1 MDPLRCFPLAH
12 HTGASPGA
20 RRWTVD
26 LVSGSARPRTA
37 FPPTQQETP
46 MAVLG
51 IDLGTSGCKTVLV
64 SRDGRILATA
74 TAEYPLST
82 PKPLWSEQDPHDWWR
97 GLVSSVRSVIA
108 ACSGE
113 TIEGI
118 GIGGQMHGATLLDA
132 EDRVVRPAIL
142 WNDGRCQAECDLI
155 HKRFPGV
162 VKETGNRALV
172 GFTAPKLLWVQ
183 RHEAKLWKRV
193 RSVLLPKD
201 YLRFRLTGE
210 KVAEMSDG
218 AGMLLLDVAKRRWS
232 AKMLRICGIDE
243 SYLGR
248 LIEGSEIGGTVTA
261 AAAAELGIP
270 SGVPVVGGAGDQA
283 AGAVGAGC
291 VSPGQ
296 TTISL
301 GTSGVV
307 FTTTKGYRPE
317 KDGRLHT
324 FCHALPRVWHQM
336 GVMLSAAGSLQW
348 YRDTCA
354 PGVDFTALCDAA
366 GEAPRGAEGLVFLP
380 YLTGERTP
388 LCDARARGAFIGLTR
403 RHTRQY
409 LTRAVLEGISLGLAE
424 SLRLIRD
431 AGTTVKEAT
440 VTGGGTRSDV
450 WMQILADVCDTRIVL
465 REGADAGPALG
476 GARLALV
483 GACGVPLKTACAP
496 GPVVKSFAPERKAVK
511 EYAAI
516 AGRFRTLYPAISA
529 YCHSV

>member
-1 MDPLRCFPLAH
+1 
-12 HTGASPGA
+12 
-20 RRWTVD
+20 
-26 LVSGSARPRTA
+26 
-37 FPPTQQETP
+37 

-64 SRDGRILATA
+64 ARNGKILASA
-74 TAEYPLST
+74 TAAYPLST
-82 PKPLWSEQDPHDWWR
+82 PRPLWSEQDPSDWWK
-97 GLVSSVRSVIA
+97 GLVQSVRAVVKQ
-108 ACSGE
+108 CPNE
-113 TIEGI
+113 KIEGI

-132 EDRVVRPAIL
+132 NDQVVRPAIL

-155 HKRFPGV
+155 HKKFPGV
-162 VKETGNRALV
+162 IKETGNRALV

-183 RHEAKLWKRV
+183 RNEPKLWKRV
-193 RSVLLPKD
+193 RTVLLPKD
-201 YLRFRLTGE
+201 YLRFLLTGD
-210 KVAEMSDG
+210 KVAEMSVG
-218 AGMLLLDVAKRRWS
+218 SGMLLVDVAKRRWS
-232 AKMLRICGIDE
+232 KKMLAVCNIDE

-248 LIEGSEIGGTVTA
+248 LIEGTEISGTVHA
-261 AAAAELGIP
+261 AAAKELGIP
-270 SGVPVVGGAGDQA
+270 VGVPVVGGAGDQA
-283 AGAVGAGC
+283 AGAVGAGS

-307 FTTTKGYRPE
+307 FTTTKGYSPE

-324 FCHALPRVWHQM
+324 FCHAIPGTWHQM

-354 PGVDFTALCDAA
+354 PGVDFGKLCDEA
-366 GEAPRGAEGLVFLP
+366 GSAPLGAEGLTFLP

-388 LCDARARGAFIGLTR
+388 LCDAQARGAFIGLAR
-403 RHTRQY
+403 LHTRAH

-424 SLRLIRD
+424 SLRLIRE
-431 AGTTVKEAT
+431 AGTVVKEAT

-450 WMQILADVCDTRIVL
+450 WMQILANVCDARIVL

-483 GACGVPLKTACAP
+483 GACGVSVKTACAA
-496 GPVVKSFAPERKAVK
+496 GPVVKTFTPDRKAVK
-511 EYAAI
+511 AYQAI
-516 AGRFRTLYPAISA
+516 SGRFRALYPAIRD